1 MCFFQIGLFFST
13 KIPSELIYRDA
24 PINIPIVVGLFISFI
39 LVSIARLIKTDVY
52 SLMFKSFTKIKGLRL
67 HVRDVYPVNKGD
79 SIFLVFNYIISSIT
93 ILLILI
99 ETSISS
105 SENNTYYL
113 TLIPLILFFLPI
125 GFLYLVSIL
134 SGESFFLL
142 ELVVMKVIGAQLLG
156 LFYFIISLIFI
167 FYPFT
172 DDFLL
177 KSIAT
182 SFILENFYRLFK
194 SFIIVYTQGVSFYY
208 IILYF
213 CTLEILPY
221 VIAYYFMFGYF
232 V

>member
-1 MCFFQIGLFFST
+1 MCFFQIGLSFLTIISG
-13 KIPSELIYRDA
+13 ELIFREA
-24 PINIPIVVGLFISFI
+24 PINIHIVVGLFISFI
-39 LVSIARLIKTDVY
+39 LVSLARLIKTDVY
-52 SLMFKSFTKIKGLRL
+52 FLMFKSFTKIKGLRL

-93 ILLILI
+93 ILLIFI
-99 ETSISS
+99 DTSSS
-105 SENNTYYL
+105 SESNSYYL
-113 TLIPLILFFLPI
+113 TLISLVLLFLPI

-142 ELVVMKVIGAQLLG
+142 ELLVMKVVGAQFLG
-156 LFYFIISLIFI
+156 VFYFILSLIFI

-177 KSIAT
+177 KSILI
-182 SFILENFYRLFK
+182 SFILENIYRLFK
-194 SFIIVYTQGVSFYY
+194 SFMIVYTQGVSFYY

-221 VIAYYFMFGYF
+221 VIACYLMFGYF

>member
-1 MCFFQIGLFFST
+1 MCFFQIGLSFLTIISG
-13 KIPSELIYRDA
+13 ELIYREA
-24 PINIPIVVGLFISFI
+24 PINIHIVVGLFISFI
-39 LVSIARLIKTDVY
+39 LVSLARLIKTDVY
-52 SLMFKSFTKIKGLRL
+52 FLMFKSFTKIKGLRL

-93 ILLILI
+93 ILLIFI
-99 ETSISS
+99 DTSSS
-105 SENNTYYL
+105 SESNSYYL
-113 TLIPLILFFLPI
+113 TLIPLVLLFLPI

-142 ELVVMKVIGAQLLG
+142 ELLVMKVVGAQLLG
-156 LFYFIISLIFI
+156 IFYFILSLIFI

-177 KSIAT
+177 KSILI
-182 SFILENFYRLFK
+182 SFILENIYRLFK
-194 SFIIVYTQGVSFYY
+194 SFMIVYTQGVSFYY

-221 VIAYYFMFGYF
+221 VIACYLMFGYF